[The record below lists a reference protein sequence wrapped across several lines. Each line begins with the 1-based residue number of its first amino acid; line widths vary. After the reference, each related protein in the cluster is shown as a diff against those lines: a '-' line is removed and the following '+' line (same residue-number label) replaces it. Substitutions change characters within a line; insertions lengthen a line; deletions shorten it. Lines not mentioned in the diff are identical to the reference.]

1 MGRFLPTGS
10 DATISR
16 SDDATVVFLD
26 DDRVDA
32 VVEAVGSDTAREIL
46 RRLLAEPLTAS
57 ELATE
62 LDMTVETVSYHL
74 EALEERE
81 LISECDTVYSE
92 KGREMTV
99 YAIATDPTVVIF
111 GSSDDEAQLRAAVSQ
126 LASALGPV
134 AVLIALKQSLSDV
147 FEVLDWV

>member
-1 MGRFLPTGS
+1 MR
-10 DATISR
+10 
-16 SDDATVVFLD
+16 
-26 DDRVDA
+26 
-32 VVEAVGSDTAREIL
+32 SDTAREIL
-46 RRLLAEPLTAS
+46 RQLLAEPLTPS

-62 LDMTVETVSYHL
+62 LDLTVETVSYHL
-74 EALEERE
+74 ETLAERE
-81 LISECDTVYSE
+81 LISERDTVYSE

-134 AVLIALKQSLSDV
+134 AVLIALKRSLSDG